1 MQYLQFM
8 YQRGCLY
15 RLKALGERRDMD
27 ITIEGFH
34 SWMWKGLTFLL
45 PFLYVGYVFEFYN
58 AYTLYELS
66 LHPEATWQVGASRF
80 RRTSVW
86 QGERC

>member
-1 MQYLQFM
+1 
-8 YQRGCLY
+8 
-15 RLKALGERRDMD
+15 MD

-58 AYTLYELS
+58 AYALYELS
-66 LHPEATWQVGASRF
+66 SHPEATWQVSTPVGVLSVMFRQRF
-80 RRTSVW
+80 GIVFDVGVRVVATKEDSTESILHR
-86 QGERC
+86 